1 MSLLLLFNGACA
13 WQTSLSDSFSLTD
26 SNINA
31 ISPLFA
37 DSVAINDSFNSQNTF
52 YRTLNDSVNLS
63 DVIKNNLTK
72 VLTET
77 LSLGDSLSPY
87 WTILRTITDTLTASD
102 SFGIGGTVYH
112 RSIGDNI
119 GISDNLTTKALFK
132 PLVDSVALGDTFAR
146 QWTIL
151 KTITDI
157 LNASDSITK
166 QTLGKTLEDSISFA
180 EGISN
185 CPKPHISDSVSMS
198 DANTKKIG
206 VKKLETIEFFGPEGR
221 KFKRWNGTAWVEVNT
236 LTVFK

>member
-1 MSLLLLFNGACA
+1 M
-13 WQTSLSDSFSLTD
+13 SDSFSLTD
-26 SNINA
+26 GNTNT

-37 DSVAINDSFNSQNTF
+37 DSITASDIFNSQNTF
-52 YRTLNDSVNLS
+52 YRTLSDSVSLS
-63 DVIKNNLTK
+63 EVIKNNLTK
-72 VLTET
+72 SLADT
-77 LSLGDSLSPY
+77 LSLGDSFSPY

-102 SFGIGGTVYH
+102 NFGIGGTVYH
-112 RSIGDNI
+112 RSLGDSI
-119 GISDNLTTKALFK
+119 GISDDLTTKALFK
-132 PLVDSVALGDTFAR
+132 PLVDSVTLGDSFAR

-166 QTLGKTLEDSISFA
+166 QTLGRTLEDSISFA

>member
-1 MSLLLLFNGACA
+1 MSYN
-13 WQTSLSDSFSLTD
+13 
-26 SNINA
+26 
-31 ISPLFA
+31 PLFA
-37 DSVAINDSFNSQNTF
+37 DSVAINDSFNSHNTF
-52 YRTLNDSVNLS
+52 YRTLDDSVSLS
-63 DVIKNNLTK
+63 DALKNNLTK
-72 VLTET
+72 SLTET

-87 WTILRTITDTLTASD
+87 WTILRTITETLTISD
-102 SFGIGGTVYH
+102 TFGIGGTVYH
-112 RSIGDNI
+112 RTFGDSLS
-119 GISDNLTTKALFK
+119 ISDDLTTKALFK
-132 PLVDSVALGDTFAR
+132 PLVDSVTMGDSFAR

-157 LNASDSITK
+157 LNTSDSITK
-166 QTLGKTLEDSISFA
+166 QTLGRTLEDSISFA

-221 KFKRWNGTAWVEVNT
+221 KFKRWNGTAWVAVNT